1 MNYLKQHVKENLIV
15 LKNFQTLDS
24 HQLIWHKSRTT
35 NLAGIPTSVSVKS
48 RESIGLIK
56 DLFEIAWKRKS
67 KSTNCSNLIG
77 FSQNYFFIFV
87 CWNYRRKVIIKSK
100 VWKSILVL
108 FILFICFDY
117 HINWLKKKQQNLCL
131 SKKDY

>member
-15 LKNFQTLDS
+15 LKNFQTLDN

-56 DLFEIAWKRKS
+56 NLFEIA
-67 KSTNCSNLIG
+67 
-77 FSQNYFFIFV
+77 
-87 CWNYRRKVIIKSK
+87 
-100 VWKSILVL
+100 
-108 FILFICFDY
+108 
-117 HINWLKKKQQNLCL
+117 
-131 SKKDY
+131 